1 MRKSLII
8 LVLTLLMVLGTSCK
22 NYKETNKII
31 YEEPLKYNT
40 YSCVYCT
47 SRKFI
52 CKIYNRK
59 EKV

>member
-31 YEEPLKYNT
+31 YEEPSIITNAT
-40 YSCVYCT
+40 INIT
-47 SRKFI
+47 DG
-52 CKIYNRK
+52 N
-59 EKV
+59 